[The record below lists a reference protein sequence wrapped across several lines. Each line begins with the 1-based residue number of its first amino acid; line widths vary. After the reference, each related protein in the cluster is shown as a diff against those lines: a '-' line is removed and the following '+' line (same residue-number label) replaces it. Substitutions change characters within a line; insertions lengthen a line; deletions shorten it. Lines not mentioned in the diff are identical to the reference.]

1 MDKKLDVYYTKE
13 GDTWDKIAYNVY
25 NDELLYIDLMLANV
39 LLIDIAVLD
48 ANIPVICPDIKPT
61 NNANLPPWKQ

>member
-39 LLIDIAVLD
+39 LLIDIAVFD
-48 ANIPVICPDIKPT
+48 ANIPVICPDIKLK